1 MALAGAEDPVAALAR
16 RIEQGGAHL
25 EYSSPYGYLPGLLA
39 ALHISQESQIAV
51 FSKTSIQSM
60 RIEPANPRVL
70 YFNDS
75 VSVGWV
81 RGGFLELAAQDPGN
95 GIRYYVLQQRRG
107 EKITPRQDCAR
118 CHTAGDLQ
126 VRTAV
131 TGTDGVASSEANMTP
146 ATPYSRMF
154 GGWFVT
160 GRQIPPGHQGDSAA
174 PALGSNVALRPSSD
188 IVALLVF
195 THQMRVMNLIAHPES
210 IDELASALVFADEV
224 ALPGPVRGD
233 SGFTAEFAARGVLR
247 QSGKAP
253 QSKLREFDLKRT
265 LMRYP
270 CSYMIESDAFQT
282 LSPEVKAAVYRR
294 MKVLLRKP
302 NTGPFSDSA
311 REQAIAIIEKAS
323 ARP

>member
-1 MALAGAEDPVAALAR
+1 VWAEDPVAALAR
-16 RIEQGGAHL
+16 RIELDTANL
-25 EYSSPYGYLPGLLA
+25 EYSAPYGYLPGLLE
-39 ALHISQESQIAV
+39 ALHISPDSQIAV

-81 RGGFLELAAQDPGN
+81 RGGFLELAAQNPGN

-118 CHTAGDLQ
+118 CHTGGDLQ

-131 TGTDGVASSEANMTP
+131 TGPDGVASSEASMTQ
-146 ATPYSRMF
+146 ATPYNRMF

-160 GRQIPPGHQGDSAA
+160 GRHIPPGHQGNSAD
-174 PALGSNVALRPSSD
+174 PLLGPNVALRPSSD

-195 THQMRVMNLIAHPES
+195 THQMRVMNLIAHPKN
-210 IDELASALVFADEV
+210 IDELASALVFADEA
-224 ALPGPVRGD
+224 ALPGPIRGD
-233 SGFTAEFAARGVLR
+233 SAFAGEFSARGALHR
-247 QSGKAP
+247 SGKP
-253 QSKLREFDLKRT
+253 QESKLREFDLTRT
-265 LMRYP
+265 VMRYP
-270 CSYMIESDAFQT
+270 CSYMIESDAFQA

-294 MKVLLRKP
+294 MKELLRKP
-302 NTGPFSDSA
+302 NTGPFSDFA
-311 REQAIAIIEKAS
+311 RKQAIAMIEKIS
-323 ARP
+323 SRP